1 MKVRNQ
7 RRKKVSVHIK
17 KGDVVVAIAGD
28 DAAGGKT
35 GKVLRVMPE
44 KGRAIVEGL
53 NFVKKHMRK
62 SQDNPEGGIIEKEG
76 SIAISNLKVVE
87 PAKTKSSRKGD

>member
-1 MKVRNQ
+1 MKTLQ
-7 RRKKVSVHIK
+7 KKKSVHVK
-17 KGDVVVAIAGD
+17 KGDVVVAISGD

-35 GKVLRVMPE
+35 GKVLRVLPE

-76 SIAISNLKVVE
+76 SIALSNLRVVE
-87 PAKTKSSRKGD
+87 SAKHKPGRKEA

>member
-1 MKVRNQ
+1 MKS
-7 RRKKVSVHIK
+7 KKKIPVHVK
-17 KGDVVVAIAGD
+17 KGDIVVAIAGD

-35 GKVLRVMPE
+35 GKVLRVLPE

-62 SQDNPEGGIIEKEG
+62 SQDNPDGGIIEKEG
-76 SIAISNLKVVE
+76 SIALSNLRVVE
-87 PAKTKSSRKGD
+87 SAKHKGRKEA

>member
-1 MKVRNQ
+1 MKSLV
-7 RRKKVSVHIK
+7 KKPAVHVK
-17 KGDVVVAIAGD
+17 KGDIVVAISGD
-28 DAAGGKT
+28 DAAGGKS
-35 GKVLRVMPE
+35 GKVLRVIPE

-76 SIAISNLKVVE
+76 TIALSNLRVVE
-87 PAKTKSSRKGD
+87 VAKHKPGRKEA